1 MAAKSNK
8 LQTSVTIKYKDGVND
23 SGKDVIKLQKFSKVK
38 VTATDD
44 SIYNTAKE
52 IEKLLGKTLIELIKI
67 DENDVTNV

>member
-8 LQTSVTIKYKDGVND
+8 LQTSVTIKYKDGVNE

-38 VTATDD
+38 VTASDD

-52 IEKLLGKTLIELIKI
+52 IEKLLGKSLVELIKT
-67 DENDVTNV
+67 DENDITNA